1 MDYFPI
7 GHVTELTGILPV
19 TLRAWE
25 RRYGLPRPHRTA
37 GGHRLYTIAEVE
49 QLRRVQ
55 DLMQKGYTVSRAV
68 ERLRAEEAQP
78 GNEPDGDEADH
89 WSPYRY
95 RLLDAVDN
103 FDTIALESAY
113 SEPLSLFP
121 VDLVIDNVLLPVLQ
135 RLGDEWLQREDG
147 IAREHFFSNFLRNKI
162 GTRFHHELQRRQG
175 PSLLFACLPGEEHE
189 LGLLLAGLVAG
200 TRGFRV
206 LYLGANLPLTQLPPV
221 ARRVNPAGIVLSAT
235 TVEPLPELE
244 QALQALVR
252 AVKAPVYIGGDMAE
266 QHAARL
272 QTLGLQPVGREFRRG
287 MTQIIEGTRTARGKA
302 LHAEA

>member
-49 QLRRVQ
+49 QLRHVQ
-55 DLMQKGYTVSRAV
+55 ELMQKGYTISRAV

-78 GNEPDGDEADH
+78 GNEASGGDADH
-89 WSPYRY
+89 WSVYRQ

-103 FDTIALESAY
+103 FDTIALENAY
-113 SEPLSLFP
+113 NEPLSLYP
-121 VDLVIDNVLLPVLQ
+121 VDLVIDNVLLAVLQ
-135 RLGDEWLQREDG
+135 RLGDEWLQRDDG

-206 LYLGANLPLTQLPPV
+206 LYLGANLPLAQLPPV
-221 ARRVNPAGIVLSAT
+221 VKRVNSAGIVLSAT
-235 TVEPLPELE
+235 TVKLGPELE
-244 QALQALVR
+244 QALHSLVR
-252 AVKAPVYIGGDMAE
+252 SLQVPVYIGGDMAE
-266 QHAARL
+266 QHAPQL
-272 QTLGLQPVGREFRRG
+272 QALGLHPVGREFRSG
-287 MTQIIEGTRTARGKA
+287 MMQIIESTRASRTKEVQAGT
-302 LHAEA
+302 

>member
-7 GHVTELTGILPV
+7 GHVTELTGIPAV

-37 GGHRLYTIAEVE
+37 GGHRLYTLVEVE

-55 DLMQKGYTVSRAV
+55 ELMQKGYTVSRAV
-68 ERLRAEEAQP
+68 KRLRAEESQP
-78 GNEPDGDEADH
+78 GKELSEGSADH
-89 WSPYRY
+89 WSSYRR
-95 RLLDAVDN
+95 RLLDAVDH
-103 FDTIALESAY
+103 FDTIALENAY
-113 SEPLSLFP
+113 NDPLSLFP

-135 RLGDEWLQREDG
+135 RLGDEWLQRDDG
-147 IAREHFFSNFLRNKI
+147 IAREHFFSNFLRNKV

-206 LYLGANLPLTQLPPV
+206 LYLGANLPLAQLPPV
-221 ARRVNPAGIVLSAT
+221 ANRVNPAGIVLSAT
-235 TVEPLPELE
+235 TVRLGPALE
-244 QALQALVR
+244 QALHSLVQALRV
-252 AVKAPVYIGGDMAE
+252 PVYIGGDMAE

-272 QTLGLQPVGREFRRG
+272 QALGLHPVGREFRSG
-287 MTQIIEGTRTARGKA
+287 MVQIIESTRATRTRVAQAGT
-302 LHAEA
+302 